1 MLILVIFLFI
11 TVKARKIRFADE
23 DEDENEN
30 EDDEEEESQN
40 EDKVCKTFI
49 IKYIPMIY
57 ITNISQSCPFL
68 QGKDSESM
76 DTTED
81 GTSVSSMDKQKL
93 EDIPVPPLP
102 SSLPAGPPP
111 RLPQGTFISIIKFS
125 KLKDFE
131 FLFFTLLNAIVLEC
145 YLTEV
150 CR

>member
-1 MLILVIFLFI
+1 MIFLLI

-57 ITNISQSCPFL
+57 TTSVSQSCLLL

-81 GTSVSSMDKQKL
+81 GTSVSNMDKQKL

-111 RLPQGTFISIIKFS
+111 RLPQGTSISILS
-125 KLKDFE
+125 KSQ
-131 FLFFTLLNAIVLEC
+131 N
-145 YLTEV
+145 
-150 CR
+150 